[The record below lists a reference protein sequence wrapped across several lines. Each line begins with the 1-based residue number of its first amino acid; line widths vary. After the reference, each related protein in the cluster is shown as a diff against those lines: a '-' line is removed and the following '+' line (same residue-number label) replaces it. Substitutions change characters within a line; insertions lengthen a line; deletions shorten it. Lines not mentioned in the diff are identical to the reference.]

1 VTSDANDRYRA
12 LVEAI
17 GEMVWTTSAEGEG
30 GGPRPAWCAYTG
42 QSEAESQG
50 FGWSKAVHPD
60 DAQPTIDAWLRAVAA
75 RKKFVFEHRVRRHDG
90 VYRWFEV
97 RAVPVL
103 EADGTIREW
112 VGLHRDIDDE
122 KHAAAQLTRERFA
135 AEEASRVKDEFLAML
150 GHELRNPLSP
160 ILTAVQLLKLR
171 RVEAREVD
179 VIERQAQHLTRLLE
193 DLLDVSRITRGKIAL
208 NKEAVELADVAAAAV
223 EMASPVIDR
232 GRHTLTTE
240 IPTHGLAIHADPV
253 RMAQVIA
260 NLLTN
265 AAKYTPPGGRIV
277 LRAARR
283 GGEVVLSVE
292 DTGEGIS
299 AELLPCLFDMFVQ
312 SRQTLARSQGGLG
325 LGLTIVKSLV
335 TMHGGAVSA
344 HSEGRG
350 RGSTFVVR
358 LPAVTETA
366 KFHEAS
372 ATAIATKTGL
382 QRVLVVDDNADFAEM
397 LADAVG
403 AFGYRTAIA
412 HDGVEALKVAQEF
425 VPHIALVDIGLP
437 VMDGYELAGRLR
449 CQRQDLTLLAITG
462 YGQESDWQRARDAG
476 FQVHITK
483 PVELTSLYK
492 LLNEVAA
499 QGQKESAT
507 ACDG

>member
-1 VTSDANDRYRA
+1 
-12 LVEAI
+12 
-17 GEMVWTTSAEGEG
+17 
-30 GGPRPAWCAYTG
+30 
-42 QSEAESQG
+42 
-50 FGWSKAVHPD
+50 
-60 DAQPTIDAWLRAVAA
+60 
-75 RKKFVFEHRVRRHDG
+75 
-90 VYRWFEV
+90 
-97 RAVPVL
+97 
-103 EADGTIREW
+103 
-112 VGLHRDIDDE
+112 
-122 KHAAAQLTRERFA
+122 
-135 AEEASRVKDEFLAML
+135 
-150 GHELRNPLSP
+150 
-160 ILTAVQLLKLR
+160 
-171 RVEAREVD
+171 
-179 VIERQAQHLTRLLE
+179 
-193 DLLDVSRITRGKIAL
+193 
-208 NKEAVELADVAAAAV
+208 
-223 EMASPVIDR
+223 
-232 GRHTLTTE
+232 
-240 IPTHGLAIHADPV
+240 
-253 RMAQVIA
+253 MAQVIA

-265 AAKYTPPGGRIV
+265 AAKYTPPGGRIA

-283 GGEVVLSVE
+283 GEEVVLSVE

-299 AELLPCLFDMFVQ
+299 AELLPGLFDMFVQ

-366 KFHEAS
+366 KPHEAS
-372 ATAIATKTGL
+372 VPALATKTRQ

-412 HDGVEALKVAQEF
+412 HDGAEALKVAQEF

-449 CQRQDLTLLAITG
+449 GQRQDLTLLAITG

-492 LLNEVAA
+492 LLDEVAA
-499 QGQKESAT
+499 LGESRARSPAT
-507 ACDG
+507 DGADRADVGLLEGKPEGGTGGGKPLPLG

>member
-1 VTSDANDRYRA
+1 VTQDANDRYRA

-17 GEMVWTTSAEGEG
+17 GEMVWTTSPEGEG
-30 GGPRPAWCAYTG
+30 GGSRPAWCAYTG
-42 QSEAESQG
+42 QSEQESLG
-50 FGWSKAVHPD
+50 FGWSKALHPD
-60 DAQPTIDAWLRAVAA
+60 DVQPSIDAWRRAVAG
-75 RKKFVFEHRVRRHDG
+75 RNKFIFEHRVRRHDG

-97 RAVPVL
+97 RAVPVIN
-103 EADGTIREW
+103 ADGTVREW

-122 KHAAAQLTRERFA
+122 KHAAEQLTRERIA
-135 AEEASRVKDEFLAML
+135 AEQANRVKDEFLAML

-193 DLLDVSRITRGKIAL
+193 DLLDVSRITRGKITL
-208 NKEAVELADVAAAAV
+208 NTEPVDVADVAAAAV

-232 GRHTLTTE
+232 GRHTLTTD
-240 IPTHGLAIHADPV
+240 IPAQGLTIVADPV
-253 RMAQVIA
+253 RMAQVVA

-265 AAKYTPPGGRIV
+265 AAKYTPPGGRIA
-277 LRAARR
+277 LRAARE

-335 TMHGGAVSA
+335 TMHGGDVSA

-358 LPAVTETA
+358 LPAVMVTA
-366 KFHEAS
+366 KAREAS
-372 ATAIATKTGL
+372 VTAVATKTRPK
-382 QRVLVVDDNADFAEM
+382 RVLVVDDNCDFAEM
-397 LADAVG
+397 LAEAVG
-403 AFGYRTAIA
+403 ALGYRTAIA
-412 HDGVEALKVAQEF
+412 HDGAEALKVAQEF

-449 CQRQDLTLLAITG
+449 GQRQDLTLLAITG

-476 FQVHITK
+476 FREHLTK
-483 PVELTSLYK
+483 PVELASLYK
-492 LLNEVAA
+492 LLDDVAL
-499 QGQKESAT
+499 GDKESAT
-507 ACDG
+507 A

>member
-1 VTSDANDRYRA
+1 VSQDANDRYRA

-17 GEMVWTTSAEGEG
+17 GEMVWTTSPEGEG
-30 GGPRPAWCAYTG
+30 VGQRPAWCAYTG
-42 QSEAESQG
+42 QSEEESQG
-50 FGWSKAVHPD
+50 FGWSKAIHPD
-60 DAQPTIDAWLRAVAA
+60 DAQPSIDAWRRAVAQ

-90 VYRWFEV
+90 LYRWFEV
-97 RAVPVL
+97 RAVPVM

-122 KHAAAQLTRERFA
+122 KHAAAQLTHERVA
-135 AEEASRVKDEFLAML
+135 AEQANRVKDEFLAML

-160 ILTAVQLLKLR
+160 ILTAVELLKLR
-171 RVEAREVD
+171 HVEAREVD
-179 VIERQAQHLTRLLE
+179 VIERQAQHLTRLLD
-193 DLLDVSRITRGKIAL
+193 DLLDVSRITRGKVAL
-208 NKEAVELADVAAAAV
+208 NKEPVDVADVAAAAL
-223 EMASPVIDR
+223 EMASPMIDR

-240 IPTHGLAIHADPV
+240 IPARGLVIHADPV

-260 NLLTN
+260 NLLNN
-265 AAKYTPPGGRIV
+265 AAKYTPPGGRIA
-277 LRAARR
+277 LRAAR
-283 GGEVVLSVE
+283 GGEEVVLSVE

-299 AELLPCLFDMFVQ
+299 AELLPSLFDMFVQ

-335 TMHGGAVSA
+335 TMHGGSVSA

-358 LPAVTETA
+358 LPAVTGTV
-366 KFHEAS
+366 KPREAS
-372 ATAIATKTGL
+372 VTAIARKTREK
-382 QRVLVVDDNADFAEM
+382 RVLVVDDNSDFADM
-397 LADAVG
+397 LAEALG
-403 AFGYRTAIA
+403 ELGYRTAIA

-476 FQVHITK
+476 FREHVTK

-492 LLNEVAA
+492 LLDEVAA
-499 QGQKESAT
+499 P
-507 ACDG
+507 

>member
-1 VTSDANDRYRA
+1 
-12 LVEAI
+12 
-17 GEMVWTTSAEGEG
+17 
-30 GGPRPAWCAYTG
+30 
-42 QSEAESQG
+42 
-50 FGWSKAVHPD
+50 
-60 DAQPTIDAWLRAVAA
+60 VAA

-97 RAVPVL
+97 RAVPVI

-122 KHAAAQLTRERFA
+122 KHAAAQLTRERVA
-135 AEEASRVKDEFLAML
+135 AEQANRFKDEFLAML

-160 ILTAVQLLKLR
+160 ILTAVELLKLR
-171 RVEAREVD
+171 HVEAHEVD

-208 NKEAVELADVAAAAV
+208 NKEPVDVADVAAAAV

-240 IPTHGLAIHADPV
+240 IPAHDLVIHADRV

-265 AAKYTPPGGRIV
+265 AAKYTPPGGRIA
-277 LRAARR
+277 LRASRA
-283 GGEVVLSVE
+283 GEEVVLSVE
-292 DTGEGIS
+292 DSGEGIS
-299 AELLPCLFDMFVQ
+299 AELLPYLFDMFVQ

-325 LGLTIVKSLV
+325 LGLTIVKSFI
-335 TMHGGAVSA
+335 TMHGGTVSA

-358 LPAVTETA
+358 LPGVTGTA
-366 KFHEAS
+366 KPREAS
-372 ATAIATKTGL
+372 ATAIETKTRAK
-382 QRVLVVDDNADFAEM
+382 RVLVVDDNSDFADM
-397 LADAVG
+397 LAEAVR
-403 AFGYRTAIA
+403 ALGYRTAVA
-412 HDGVEALKVAQEF
+412 HDGAEALKVAQEF
-425 VPHIALVDIGLP
+425 DPHIALVDIGLP

-462 YGQESDWQRARDAG
+462 YGQESDSLRARDAG
-476 FQVHITK
+476 FRKHMTK
-483 PVELTSLYK
+483 PVELTTLYK
-492 LLNEVAA
+492 LLDEVAA
-499 QGQKESAT
+499 L
-507 ACDG
+507 